1 MNGGPIG
8 YRQLSSVVDGIG
20 VDTRPSVKPG
30 TNEVLVIDWIAQY
43 GYFAGAPNDWQQIAA
58 MSVSGENRTLWYMQP
73 KTAFNQTA
81 PNMLPVRLALD
92 PGEWLHL
99 YQRGTVADTQ
109 LVFLIWYHIEPIDE
123 DRPYIPPTRYT
134 CTEVIPGLCL

>member
-1 MNGGPIG
+1 MSGPIG
-8 YRQLSSVVDGIG
+8 YRQLSSVVEG
-20 VDTRPSVKPG
+20 VTTDTTPSVKPG
-30 TNEVLVIDWIAQY
+30 TNEHLVVDWIMQY

-58 MSVSGENRTLWYMQP
+58 MSVTGESRTLWYMKP
-73 KTAFNQTA
+73 CAAFNMTPSCQR
-81 PNMLPVRLALD
+81 VGLALD

-99 YQRGTVADTQ
+99 YQHGAAANTV

-123 DRPYIPPTRYT
+123 DQPYVPPTRYA